1 LAGRAHA
8 LHALE
13 PVEDF
18 YALSQE
24 RRLPSWRR
32 PADVT
37 RIAEDQLRNDMM
49 AVPANVTVMVEE
61 GKPIDVIL
69 RAAKALGCDLIVTGI
84 ARDETLGR
92 FGLGTTVDLLLR
104 RSKVPG
110 ADREAKSPFA
120 LQAYRRR
127 HSTFRNP
134 RCMRFKPQHDF
145 FRIRSSAPF
154 MRMRRRS
161 QGSHRTPRVTRTAR
175 SLPANSRRSWQRSIC
190 LTAASADRN
199 SWSSAEN
206 RIC

>member
-110 ADREAKSPFA
+110 LIVKQRVRSPYKHIVVATRPFGIPGACASSRSTIFSGSEA
-120 LQAYRRR
+120 
-127 HSTFRNP
+127 
-134 RCMRFKPQHDF
+134 QHL
-145 FRIRSSAPF
+145 SC
-154 MRMRRRS
+154 
-161 QGSHRTPRVTRTAR
+161 V
-175 SLPANSRRSWQRSIC
+175 
-190 LTAASADRN
+190 
-199 SWSSAEN
+199 
-206 RIC
+206 